1 VEEERVVEVETQ
13 TTVLE
18 PGEAQVTAEALDSVP
33 PASTET
39 PAAVSEAGT
48 TEAIPAAPVS
58 DTIPDADTPADAPPL
73 PPKPDAHDEQ
83 EESMTFIESWLRIPI
98 VTPAAATTQVKEI
111 EEDIIAELV
120 RRHAVW
126 IDGAGQ

>member
-1 VEEERVVEVETQ
+1 MVEVETQ

-18 PGEAQVTAEALDSVP
+18 PGEAQATAEALDSVP

-39 PAAVSEAGT
+39 PAAVPEAGT
-48 TEAIPAAPVS
+48 IPTAPVS
-58 DTIPDADTPADAPPL
+58 DTIPDADTPAEAPPL
-73 PPKPDAHDEQ
+73 PPKPDADDEQ